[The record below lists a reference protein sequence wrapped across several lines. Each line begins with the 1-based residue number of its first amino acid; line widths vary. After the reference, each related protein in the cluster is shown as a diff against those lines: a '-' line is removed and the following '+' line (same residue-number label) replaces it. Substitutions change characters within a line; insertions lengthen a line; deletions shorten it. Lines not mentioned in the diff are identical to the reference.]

1 VRIKVS
7 ISFNPENGQYMLF
20 RVESDGVSVPDG
32 THDDLHERIT
42 REIASEIDDNPE
54 VVEEVPSEPVL
65 TLEQIAQANAANP
78 EILREDRAR
87 G

>member
-1 VRIKVS
+1 MRIKVS
-7 ISFNPENGQYMLF
+7 ISFNPENGQYMQF

-54 VVEEVPSEPVL
+54 VVEEVRGDPGL
-65 TLEQIAQANAANP
+65 TIEEIIQADAAIA
-78 EILREDRAR
+78 EIMRDDRAS